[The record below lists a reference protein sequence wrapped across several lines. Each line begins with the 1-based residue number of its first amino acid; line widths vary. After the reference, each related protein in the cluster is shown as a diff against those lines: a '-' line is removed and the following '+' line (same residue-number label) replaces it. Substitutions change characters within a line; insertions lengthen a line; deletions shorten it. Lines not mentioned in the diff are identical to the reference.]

1 MKIVIEENDT
11 PITIAEKLITAKRE
25 VKVGFIEKLGGMN
38 DTMVEDMYSL
48 DELKEIC
55 GYIQVYCNHRR

>member
-38 DTMVEDMYSL
+38 DTMLEDMYSI